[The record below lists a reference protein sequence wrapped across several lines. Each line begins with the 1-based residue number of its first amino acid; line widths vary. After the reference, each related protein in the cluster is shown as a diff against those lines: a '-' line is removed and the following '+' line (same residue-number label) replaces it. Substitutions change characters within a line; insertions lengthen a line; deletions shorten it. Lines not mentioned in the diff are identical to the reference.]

1 MVTKKSKDFKKTL
14 PAFRQEKE
22 WQSEI
27 DDAKREILGFGKK
40 QKVTRT
46 DAENA
51 NLARM
56 ARLVETA
63 TVEKKKLKREL
74 RVVNTLLEALNQLMR
89 DRAQGEEVE
98 SWKLAS
104 GITVYLR
111 RDVYASITDKKLS
124 MAYLKKTM
132 KPAEL
137 FAMLSVHHS
146 TYNAH
151 VTRLL
156 ENGFEAPPGTSVFVK
171 VSAICKGLNANGDG
185 DDD

>member
-63 TVEKKKLKREL
+63 TV
-74 RVVNTLLEALNQLMR
+74 VPT
-89 DRAQGEEVE
+89 
-98 SWKLAS
+98 
-104 GITVYLR
+104 
-111 RDVYASITDKKLS
+111 
-124 MAYLKKTM
+124 
-132 KPAEL
+132 
-137 FAMLSVHHS
+137 
-146 TYNAH
+146 
-151 VTRLL
+151 
-156 ENGFEAPPGTSVFVK
+156 
-171 VSAICKGLNANGDG
+171 GDT
-185 DDD
+185 